1 MIKKEFL
8 HRFIL
13 APRIK
18 PIQEFSFTGETK
30 PASVL
35 IALHETTQGLQ
46 VVLTRR
52 AAHLR
57 HHAGQISFPGGK
69 VEPTDASYQHT
80 AIRETFE
87 EIGLAVSATE
97 IIGELPSFTT
107 ITGFSVTP
115 VIAFT
120 TLKQPFI
127 TDQGEVSEVFS
138 IPIAHLLDPQNH
150 LFHTVTR
157 HNITYQVFF
166 IPWQNTF
173 VWGATAGMLINLAK
187 LLRLRD

>member
-1 MIKKEFL
+1 MIKEEFL
-8 HRFIL
+8 HRFTL
-13 APRIK
+13 AHRIN

-35 IALHETTQGLQ
+35 IALHETTQGLE
-46 VVLTRR
+46 VVLTKR

-69 VEPTDASYQHT
+69 VEPTDSSHQHT

-87 EIGLAVSATE
+87 EIGLLVSDSD
-97 IIGELPSFTT
+97 IIGKLPIFTT

-115 VIAFT
+115 VVALTAIE
-120 TLKQPFI
+120 QPFVI
-127 TDQGEVSEVFS
+127 DQGEVAEVFS
-138 IPIAHLLDPQNH
+138 IPIAHLLAPQNH

-166 IPWQNTF
+166 IPWQNTY

-187 LLRLRD
+187 LLGVRD